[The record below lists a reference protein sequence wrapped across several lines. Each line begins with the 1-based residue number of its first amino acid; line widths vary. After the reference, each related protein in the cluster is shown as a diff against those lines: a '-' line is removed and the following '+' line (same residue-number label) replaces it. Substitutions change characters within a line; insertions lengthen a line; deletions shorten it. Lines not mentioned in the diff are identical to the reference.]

1 MFLNA
6 TTHTVIYFQLNLEG
20 AKIWSKLEKLHL
32 SHNSIKVVCI
42 IVIDS
47 YHLYKWSLPLGLIQ
61 CTWDSLLYIDR
72 GVGLYFFLNIVFFCV

>member
-1 MFLNA
+1 MGSVTLSRAYVDIHCLLNA

-20 AKIWSKLEKLHL
+20 AKIWNKLEKLHL

-47 YHLYKWSLPLGLIQ
+47 NHLY
-61 CTWDSLLYIDR
+61 
-72 GVGLYFFLNIVFFCV
+72 